1 MSQRYPLSSC
11 NFGLKHRISILEM
24 QNLFLILFLISG
36 LVKAQSTF
44 PFDIVLEAVNVT
56 GAPGLQSYSKAENNG
71 DWLILGGR
79 TDGLHQRQ
87 PWQAFDAA
95 GHHLNAVVINPDSST
110 VHWAPLS
117 GLNNDTLEAQLSATN
132 ANFTQVGDY
141 LYIVGGYGLS
151 AGEVHITHPVLTVID
166 VPSAI
171 ASIKSTS
178 TLDSSDFAIFSDEDF
193 AVTGGKLMHL
203 NSTFWLIGGHRFDGQ
218 YNPMGHN
225 TYTQIYT
232 EEILPF
238 TVNGTFPNLTIAK
251 LDPIEDTDEL
261 HRRDYNVTYMTDGS
275 DYYFNIWSGV
285 FQKTANLP
293 YLNAVEIHDT
303 TLTSVPNFSQYL
315 NHYHC
320 PSLSLYGH
328 DQSAM
333 YTVFFGGIAQ
343 YYYSNGIMIQDN
355 DVPFVNTIGIVEKQ
369 GGSYSET
376 KSSTTMPG
384 LFGAGAEFFLN
395 EALIQNHHILEAD
408 SIGTDTTWAGYIY
421 GGISSPAANVFF
433 GGMTNQSSASST
445 IYRVGLVRNSD
456 LSLNEELPKSTLELL
471 VAPNPSKEHLM
482 AQFKCQEG
490 GVATYR
496 VLTIEGK
503 MIAKGSQRVE
513 GGKNLLNLGHLNA
526 AAGNYILQ
534 INAVGQSQQI
544 QFKWN

>member
-1 MSQRYPLSSC
+1 MKNITLVFVFLSTFV
-11 NFGLKHRISILEM
+11 N
-24 QNLFLILFLISG
+24 
-36 LVKAQSTF
+36 AQSTF
-44 PFDIVLEAVNVT
+44 PFDIVLDAVNIP
-56 GAPGLQSYSKAENNG
+56 GAPGLQSYSKAEHNG

-117 GLNNDTLEAQLSATN
+117 GLNNDTLVAQLSGTN

-151 AGEVHITHPVLTVID
+151 AESVHITHPMLTVVD

-171 ASIKSTS
+171 ASIKSNG
-178 TLDSSDFAIFSDEDF
+178 TLDTTDFAVFTDEDF
-193 AVTGGKLMHL
+193 AVTGGKLMRL
-203 NSTFWLIGGHRFDGQ
+203 NGTFWLVGGHRFDGQ

-225 TYTQIYT
+225 TYTQSYT

-238 TVNGTFPNLTIAK
+238 TVSGAFPNLTVSK
-251 LDPIEDTDEL
+251 LDPVEDTDEL

-275 DYYFNIWSGV
+275 DFYFNIWSGV
-285 FQKTANLP
+285 FQKTADLP

-303 TLTSVPNFSQYL
+303 SLNSVPNFSQYL

-320 PSLSLYGH
+320 PSLSLYGQ

-343 YYYSNGIMIQDN
+343 YYYSNGTMMQDN
-355 DVPFVNTIGIVEKQ
+355 NVPFVNTIGVVEKRA
-369 GGSYSET
+369 GAYSET

-384 LFGAGAEFFLN
+384 LLGAGAEFFLDK
-395 EALIQNHHILEAD
+395 ELVQNHHILQAD
-408 SIGTDTTWAGYIY
+408 SIGTDTTWTGYIY

-433 GGMTNQSSASST
+433 GGMTNQSSASSA
-445 IYRVGLVRNSD
+445 IYRVGLVRNSG
-456 LSLNEELPKSTLELL
+456 LRLNEELPESTLGLL
-471 VAPNPSKEHLM
+471 VAPNPSKDRLM
-482 AQFKCQEG
+482 AQFKAAENGTANYIVITPQ
-490 GVATYR
+490 
-496 VLTIEGK
+496 GK
-503 MIAKGSQRVE
+503 VIAKGSQKAEV
-513 GGKNLLNLGHLNA
+513 GKNLLNLGDLNA

-534 INAVGQSQQI
+534 VETAGQSQQI
-544 QFKWN
+544 QFNWN